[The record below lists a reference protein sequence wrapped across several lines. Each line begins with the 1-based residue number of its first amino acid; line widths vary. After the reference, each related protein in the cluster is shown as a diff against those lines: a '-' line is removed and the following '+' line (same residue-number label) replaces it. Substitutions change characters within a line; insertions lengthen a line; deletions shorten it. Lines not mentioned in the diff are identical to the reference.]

1 VTGPTE
7 RSAGPTAAADDAP
20 ETPDAIGHRGLEGY
34 LNDHLAGSAAGVR
47 LAQRCHDRDPES
59 ELGRHLA
66 DLLGE
71 IQLDRRVLKQV
82 MSALGATPDRVKEV
96 AALGAELLA
105 SVKNRLP
112 GLGVGSDAVARLE
125 EIELLSLGIEGNRL
139 LWVALGTLAIA
150 DGRLKEFDFDELE
163 RRAQKQRDG
172 LERFRLELASNA
184 HGPSAD

>member
-1 VTGPTE
+1 MQTTGRGADRPDSE
-7 RSAGPTAAADDAP
+7 DEASAD
-20 ETPDAIGHRGLEGY
+20 RGLEGY

-47 LAQRCHDRDPES
+47 LAQRVRDRDPES
-59 ELGRHLA
+59 GLGRHLA

-71 IQLDRRVLKQV
+71 IERDRRVLKQV

-112 GLGVGSDAVARLE
+112 GLGVGSDALARLE
-125 EIELLSLGIEGNRL
+125 EIELLSLGIEGKRL
-139 LWVALGTLAIA
+139 LWAALGPLATA
-150 DGRLKEFDFDELE
+150 DGRLKEFDFDDLQ

-172 LERFRLELASNA
+172 LEPFRLELASNA
-184 HGPSAD
+184 HGPIAD

>member
-1 VTGPTE
+1 MQTTGRGADRPDSE
-7 RSAGPTAAADDAP
+7 EASAD
-20 ETPDAIGHRGLEGY
+20 RGLEGY
-34 LNDHLAGSAAGVR
+34 LNDHLAGSVAGLR

-66 DLLGE
+66 DLVGE
-71 IQLDRRVLKQV
+71 IEEDRRVLKHV
-82 MSALGATPDRVKEV
+82 MAVLEVSPDRVKEV

-112 GLGVGSDAVARLE
+112 GLGAGSDAVARVE
-125 EIELLSLGIEGNRL
+125 EIELLSLGIEGKRL
-139 LWVALGTLAIA
+139 LWAALGPLATA

-172 LERFRLELASNA
+172 LERFRLELASTA
-184 HGPSAD
+184 LVPSSD